1 MKNARRYVGQTAKR
15 RPKVAPRRHAML
27 KAKEAVSRSALH
39 ILLSE
44 TIAFLLVAGLSKKSL
59 ASELQK
65 EAQRLGSGERLQRS
79 RAAKVVK
86 QGHVNLMEIAGVLH
100 DWYRQIAYIDP
111 KSGEP
116 RPLRGHELRKL
127 IGRRFPR
134 EKITAAIEWMESNG
148 IVRQQKGG
156 LFAIRMGRQI
166 VLRGRRA
173 SAMERAAVLVPQ
185 YLRISLRNADTSNLN
200 VRDID
205 RDARVF
211 FLPEK
216 WVGLWREVARE
227 RTQAFLEGVD
237 NWLEDHTKPDDSG
250 PVREVA
256 IHCYGY
262 TGEPRV
268 PKPSGTNIGRL
279 EGERQ

>member
-1 MKNARRYVGQTAKR
+1 
-15 RPKVAPRRHAML
+15 
-27 KAKEAVSRSALH
+27 
-39 ILLSE
+39 
-44 TIAFLLVAGLSKKSL
+44 LSKKSL

-65 EAQRLGSGERLQRS
+65 EAQRLGSGRRLQRP

-86 QGHVNLMEIAGVLH
+86 QGHENLMEIAGVLH
-100 DWYRQIAYIDP
+100 DWYRQVAYIDR

-116 RPLRGHELRKL
+116 RPLNGNELRKL

-134 EKITAAIEWMESNG
+134 EKIPAAIEWMESNG
-148 IVRQQKGG
+148 IVRQQRGG
-156 LFAIRMGRQI
+156 LFAICMGRQI
-166 VLRGRRA
+166 VLRGHRT

-200 VRDID
+200 IRDID

-227 RTQAFLEGVD
+227 RTQSFLEGVD
-237 NWLEDHTKPDDSG
+237 NWLEDHTRPDDSG

-268 PKPSGTNIGRL
+268 PRPSGTNIGRL

>member
-1 MKNARRYVGQTAKR
+1 MKNAPKHVAQAAKP
-15 RPKVAPRRHAML
+15 RPKVAPRRQFGP
-27 KAKEAVSRSALH
+27 KAKEVVSRSALH

-44 TIAFLLVAGLSKKSL
+44 TIAFLLIAGLSKKSL

-65 EAQRLGSGERLQRS
+65 EAQRLGSGGRLQRS

-86 QGHVNLMEIAGVLH
+86 QGHENLMEIAGVLH
-100 DWYRQIAYIDP
+100 DWYRQVAYIDR

-116 RPLRGHELRKL
+116 RPLNGNELRKL

-134 EKITAAIEWMESNG
+134 EKIPAAIEWMESNG

-166 VLRGRRA
+166 VLRGHRT

-185 YLRISLRNADTSNLN
+185 YLKISLRNADTSNLN

-237 NWLEDHTKPDDSG
+237 NWLEDHTRPDESG

-268 PKPSGTNIGRL
+268 PRPSGTNIGRL
-279 EGERQ
+279 EGER